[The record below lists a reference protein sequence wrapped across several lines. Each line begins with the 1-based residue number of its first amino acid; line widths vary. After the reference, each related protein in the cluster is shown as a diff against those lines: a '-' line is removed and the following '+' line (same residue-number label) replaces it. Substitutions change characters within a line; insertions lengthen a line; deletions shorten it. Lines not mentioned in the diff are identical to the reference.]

1 MKVLPSMSI
10 SLPFSASLI
19 FAALTGC
26 ASVPESPRPPDVAK
40 VSVPIKAEPK
50 QRDLPER
57 PEFIV
62 DELPLGAPL
71 REQARMCF
79 AEREQR
85 KAYER
90 ELEGA
95 CR

>member
-1 MKVLPSMSI
+1 MKRWAVL
-10 SLPFSASLI
+10 
-19 FAALTGC
+19 FALLAGC
-26 ASVPESPRPPDVAK
+26 AAVPESPTPPDVVK
-40 VSVPIKAEPK
+40 VSVPLKAEPK
-50 QRDLPER
+50 KRDLPEK
-57 PEFIV
+57 PAFLV
-62 DELPLGAPL
+62 NELQLGAPL

-85 KAYER
+85 KAYEI